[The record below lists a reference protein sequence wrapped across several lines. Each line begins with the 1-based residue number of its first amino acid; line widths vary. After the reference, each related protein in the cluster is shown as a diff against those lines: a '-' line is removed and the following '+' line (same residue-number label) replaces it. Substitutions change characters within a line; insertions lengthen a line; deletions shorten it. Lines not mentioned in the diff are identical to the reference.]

1 MKKLICL
8 ILPLV
13 MIFGICACADY
24 RTNKNFLNNEPL
36 AEAYNKI
43 LFVDSELGVLEKNY
57 DIAASDLKDA
67 IGDLL
72 EMKTVT
78 DKACTADEYMVIIV
92 IFDKLC
98 ENSEKLKENMELF
111 EAGKAEL
118 DTELIKATEQNCKD
132 FEKVFVGKE

>member
-1 MKKLICL
+1 MKKLICIL
-8 ILPLV
+8 LPLV
-13 MIFGICACADY
+13 ILFGICSCSDH

-43 LFVDSELGVLEKNY
+43 LFIDSDLEVLAGNY
-57 DIAASDLKDA
+57 DVAAADLKDA

-72 EMKTVT
+72 EMKTAT

-98 ENSEKLKENMELF
+98 ENAEKLKENMILF
-111 EAGKAEL
+111 EEKKAEL
-118 DTELIKATEQNCKD
+118 DIELIKATEQNCKD
-132 FEKVFVGKE
+132 FEKVFVGKK